1 MFSQGGAQDLAFDLL
16 DGRVDFSGTLK
27 QLYAGSPRRKTAPSG
42 DVTMAVQLRRLPI
55 TLRLTLIVAASLAA
69 TALVLVLALRDYTA
83 QIEAARLDRVRT
95 AVEAGQAILA
105 SYAKRAQAGE
115 ISVEAA
121 KEAAKEAVRTVRYA
135 GTEYLFVIDFDD
147 TVQVQPAVPTHVGKR
162 MTDLKDV
169 NGVHFFH
176 DMSRVARDQGE
187 GLVRYSWPKPGG
199 DQPLP
204 KITYVKA
211 VPEWG
216 WYVGSGAYVDDVAAT
231 IRAEMIK
238 HGAIA
243 LVGFAVA
250 VLISLLIGQSLTR
263 PLRQITQSMRAL
275 AQGRLDTEISQDQ
288 GAELGEMQAAV
299 AVFKD
304 NALEVRRLTAA
315 QEDQAR
321 AAAAERTALMAGL
334 ARSFEQKVEGIVGD
348 LSKAAGHLTA
358 TAQEMSTVTG
368 DAADKTD
375 AVAQAAERASAN
387 IQTVAA
393 ATEELHSSIA
403 EIARQVNQSADIS
416 SRAVD
421 AARQTDGIV
430 RGLSEAARKIGDV
443 VALIT
448 DIASQ
453 TNLLALNA
461 TIEAA
466 RAGDAGKGF
475 AVVANEVKTLAT
487 QTGRATE
494 EIAAQIA
501 EVQNTS
507 RQAAEA
513 IAAISA
519 TISEISGIAGM
530 IAAAVEQQGAAT
542 QEISRNTQEA
552 ARGTREMSETVG
564 EVARAVTAAGHSA
577 AAVHRQADSLAGE
590 AGSLHQAV
598 GGFLAGIRAG

>member
-1 MFSQGGAQDLAFDLL
+1 
-16 DGRVDFSGTLK
+16 
-27 QLYAGSPRRKTAPSG
+27 
-42 DVTMAVQLRRLPI
+42 MAVQLRRLPI
-55 TLRLTLIVAASLAA
+55 TLRLTLIVAAALAA
-69 TALVLVLALRDYTA
+69 TALVLALALRDYTA

-105 SYAKRAQAGE
+105 SYAKRAQAGD

-238 HGAIA
+238 HVGIA

-250 VLISLLIGQSLTR
+250 VLISVLIGRSLTR

-275 AQGRLDTEISQDQ
+275 AQGRLDTEIRQDQ

-315 QEDQAR
+315 HEDQAR

-334 ARSFEQKVEGIVGD
+334 AQSFEQKVEGIVGD

-368 DAADKTD
+368 DAATKTD
-375 AVAQAAERASAN
+375 TVAQAAERASAN

-466 RAGDAGKGF
+466 RAGEAGKGC

-501 EVQNTS
+501 EVQSTS